1 MEKET
6 AQSVEIAKREFDFCT
21 EALSLL
27 NKKPR
32 VSRNVLQAY
41 HREIMTIAK
50 SFKQLFLDI
59 AREKEG
65 YEKALLELESDLQTE
80 KTAKEQ
86 EYMDISLR
94 IEELKKAIKLGISD
108 TNHLRESNTQLEERI
123 EDNTK
128 RLAAMQGIYDERI
141 AALSTLHAQLELVH
155 AEITGLKEEKE
166 KLEVTRAER
175 KAELSAEENGIANCA
190 ESLEA
195 SYAKRHEEL
204 TASVETNRSNFNAT
218 REEYNRR
225 NEAADSDLR
234 AIQQSIERAEKE
246 WNEAVA
252 QKDET
257 LSREKALREA
267 LEQEKAVLEATHA
280 QAQQAVKEAQE
291 SAAQLEQQS
300 RQKAEC
306 DAYYDQKVEAATEE
320 KKQIY
325 DRVVAA
331 EVERAGVEGEQ
342 ARLAN
347 AAARTE
353 KECAREEEK
362 VAAAQARIAQAEQ
375 EYRTGEEVLTTGAS
389 EVLNMAQTI
398 ARLEKEAEELKATKE
413 GKNRTMTTEL
423 EELNEHCEDLED
435 KVGEEGK
442 GRAEEKARVNSAL
455 QVAEAEHASV
465 AAVNAKL
472 QTEYQNGV
480 DAKNNTKESRLAR
493 IAALQQELQ
502 ACQHTLQESD
512 RIEELFASRQARLQ
526 ALQEKV
532 NRSEKAR
539 RVLSDKIQT
548 IRGNVIA
555 ALRVIETD
563 PAGRFVLDVT
573 PDERSV
579 AVTGSGFRSP
589 SFGYE
594 RVLWGNCGME
604 EIDGVLGDT
613 LYSVLDGKTI
623 TVLSV
628 GTQEVAAAKR
638 QFLIQNSPNC
648 LFYHVITSLLNQT
661 SRLASLAQHY
671 RFFVSA
677 VEIDAHAAGRHV
689 RVNYQ
694 DVSVGESYIDDEPLI
709 HDLFEI
715 GRFSSEFNT
724 DAVVKVKRREVR
736 KEEDLSDILSILC
749 HQRASM
755 LADPMKSSVQYTLI
769 VTITVEGGEEN
780 GPITAGQIHLCDI
793 APCDCGLSSQASL
806 SLYQENLM
814 GLIPALDRLFCTT
827 SSQSCDTVA
836 SDISSLSGLLS
847 RLSNRGKIVVL
858 NNVAAVMKDCEETLD
873 VMSFVQCI
881 GNCKLGPAQ
890 SRNL

>member
-1 MEKET
+1 M
-6 AQSVEIAKREFDFCT
+6 
-21 EALSLL
+21 
-27 NKKPR
+27 
-32 VSRNVLQAY
+32 
-41 HREIMTIAK
+41 
-50 SFKQLFLDI
+50 
-59 AREKEG
+59 
-65 YEKALLELESDLQTE
+65 
-80 KTAKEQ
+80 
-86 EYMDISLR
+86 
-94 IEELKKAIKLGISD
+94 
-108 TNHLRESNTQLEERI
+108 
-123 EDNTK
+123 
-128 RLAAMQGIYDERI
+128 
-141 AALSTLHAQLELVH
+141 
-155 AEITGLKEEKE
+155 
-166 KLEVTRAER
+166 
-175 KAELSAEENGIANCA
+175 
-190 ESLEA
+190 
-195 SYAKRHEEL
+195 
-204 TASVETNRSNFNAT
+204 
-218 REEYNRR
+218 
-225 NEAADSDLR
+225 
-234 AIQQSIERAEKE
+234 
-246 WNEAVA
+246 
-252 QKDET
+252 
-257 LSREKALREA
+257 
-267 LEQEKAVLEATHA
+267 
-280 QAQQAVKEAQE
+280 
-291 SAAQLEQQS
+291 
-300 RQKAEC
+300 
-306 DAYYDQKVEAATEE
+306 
-320 KKQIY
+320 
-325 DRVVAA
+325 
-331 EVERAGVEGEQ
+331 
-342 ARLAN
+342 
-347 AAARTE
+347 
-353 KECAREEEK
+353 
-362 VAAAQARIAQAEQ
+362 
-375 EYRTGEEVLTTGAS
+375 
-389 EVLNMAQTI
+389 
-398 ARLEKEAEELKATKE
+398 
-413 GKNRTMTTEL
+413 
-423 EELNEHCEDLED
+423 
-435 KVGEEGK
+435 
-442 GRAEEKARVNSAL
+442 
-455 QVAEAEHASV
+455 

-548 IRGNVIA
+548 IRGNVVA

-638 QFLIQNSPNC
+638 QFLIRDCVESGLGVENSPNC

-755 LADPMKSSVQYTLI
+755 LADPMKSSAQYTLI
-769 VTITVEGGEEN
+769 VTMCVLLLRLTCSTVEGGEEN

-793 APCDCGLSSQASL
+793 APCDCGLSSQACEL
-806 SLYQENLM
+806 
-814 GLIPALDRLFCTT
+814 RL
-827 SSQSCDTVA
+827 
-836 SDISSLSGLLS
+836 
-847 RLSNRGKIVVL
+847 RR
-858 NNVAAVMKDCEETLD
+858 
-873 VMSFVQCI
+873 
-881 GNCKLGPAQ
+881 
-890 SRNL
+890 